1 MQLKPEQL
9 LVPSTSPGDVLSQSS
24 STAPVPKAVYNGGYQ
39 DASEILLRV
48 ANGGAG
54 QSGLVEALANAFIKY
69 SVENESTPFLVAWIL
84 GDTTESLD
92 YIAARQADVALTY
105 NDAAETQSIA
115 SGASVKKDLVFFDHF
130 YLVGPRSNPAH
141 LSSTDTVSQIFNKI
155 VASGKADEDNP
166 PKDRPATRFLSRFD
180 KSATNIKDSE
190 LFIRIGQVDSF
201 LSLLAYS
208 GSRTIY
214 KVPWAQTAS
223 TWYHKY
229 PHYPLEALEEASTKS
244 EYTITD
250 KGTWLSSPTS
260 VTDKLAI
267 YKGGNESTTTSGGS
281 NDDATLLLNPCTAV
295 LSAHPSNQGVA
306 ESFMSWLV
314 SKDGGQK
321 VVGEFKNKDGKVLYT
336 PVVV

>member
-9 LVPSTSPGDVLSQSS
+9 LVPSTSPGGVLSQSS

-115 SGASVKKDLVFFDHF
+115 SGASVEKDLVFFDHF

-190 LFIRIGQVDSF
+190 LFIRIGQV
-201 LSLLAYS
+201 
-208 GSRTIY
+208 
-214 KVPWAQTAS
+214 PWAQTAS

-281 NDDATLLLNPCTAV
+281 NDDAALLLNPCTAV